1 MPAPI
6 HDTAAGMD
14 LSPRVFATA
23 TFIGSPANPTEA
35 VVARVTV
42 SGDVALVVGVVLLA
56 FLSIRVGTAGTSVR
70 MRLRQ
75 TGLGGA
81 VVADTGAIPET
92 AGTIVTRLALGLDQ
106 AAVMPGQVYALTS
119 QTADA
124 VATSTVQEVA
134 LVALAV

>member
-1 MPAPI
+1 
-6 HDTAAGMD
+6 MD

-42 SGDVALVVGVVLLA
+42 SGDIALVVGVVLA
-56 FLSIRVGTAGTSVR
+56 VFLSIRVGASGTSVR

-81 VVADTGAIPET
+81 VIADTGAIPET
-92 AGTIVTRLALGLDQ
+92 AGTIVTRAALGLDQ
-106 AAVMPGQVYALTS
+106 AAVLPQVYALTS
-119 QTADA
+119 ETAGA

>member
-6 HDTAAGMD
+6 RETAAGMD

-23 TFIGSPANPTEA
+23 TFVGSPANQTEA

-42 SGDVALVVGVVLLA
+42 SGDIALVVGVVLVV
-56 FLSIRVGTAGTSVR
+56 FLSIRVGTSGTSVR

-75 TGLGGA
+75 TGLAGT
-81 VVADTGAIPET
+81 VLADTDAIPET
-92 AGTIVTRLALGLDQ
+92 AGTFVTRLAVALDQ
-106 AAVMPGQVYALTS
+106 AAVLPQVYALTS

-124 VATSTVQEVA
+124 VATSTVQQVA